1 MPAVLFVFTV
11 AMRTCATLEDDE
23 TGTEISLEIIR
34 PVSIRE
40 ARQSGRPCDKYTVKQ
55 SWEAGV

>member
-11 AMRTCATLEDDE
+11 AMRTCVTLEDDE
-23 TGTEISLEIIR
+23 TGTQISLEIIR